1 MGHALRKGELMGHW
15 LRYGLFGYQAL
26 RIVNGD
32 ETWFRFFVLI
42 CFVALLALIGFLMAY
57 RLRYGVTAAVAFVL
71 CFGYLM
77 GLALV
82 SLAG

>member
-1 MGHALRKGELMGHW
+1 MGHW
-15 LRYGLFGYQAL
+15 LRYGLFGYQVL

-42 CFVALLALIGFLMAY
+42 CFVALLALIGLLTAY
-57 RLRYGVTAAVAFVL
+57 RLRYGVIAAVAFVL